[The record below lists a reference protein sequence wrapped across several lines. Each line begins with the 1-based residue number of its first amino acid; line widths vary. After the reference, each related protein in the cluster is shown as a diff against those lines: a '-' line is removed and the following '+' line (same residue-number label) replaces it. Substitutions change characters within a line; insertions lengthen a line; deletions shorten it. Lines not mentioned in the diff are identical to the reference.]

1 MSRKNK
7 FFISVS
13 PLGLLAVSACG
24 GGSTSGSSGP
34 TFTAFT
40 TSGFAQSGPL
50 GNARVFLDYDQDGTF
65 DVGVDTE
72 VDTGADGS
80 FSLTTTEA
88 GMAVAALNANGTYNI
103 VVTTNNDAFGNSSTV
118 DSSIGG
124 TVSNIHFVAPS
135 GEDNLFGGANVMVTP
150 ATTMI
155 AELMRLDATL
165 TASDA
170 KDNVSKAL
178 GFTQSEI
185 DGGFDPFTFNAFD
198 PLQSGDAYEAL
209 ALKTEL
215 TSKKNHDSSKYPS
228 CRG

>member
-7 FFISVS
+7 FFIGVS
-13 PLGLLAVSACG
+13 PLGLLALSAC
-24 GGSTSGSSGP
+24 GGSTSGSSSP
-34 TFTAFT
+34 TFTAST
-40 TSGFAQSGPL
+40 TTGFAQSGPL

-72 VDTGADGS
+72 VNTEADGS

-103 VVTTNNDAFGNSSTV
+103 VVTTNTDSFGASSTI
-118 DSSIGG
+118 DSTIGG

-135 GEDNLFGGANVMVTP
+135 GADNAFGGNNVMVTP

-155 AELMRLDATL
+155 HNLMALDATL

-170 KDNVSKAL
+170 KNNVAKAL
-178 GFTQSEI
+178 GFTQAEI
-185 DGGFDPFTFNAFD
+185 DAGFDPLTFNAFD
-198 PLQSGDAYEAL
+198 PVESGDAYEAL

-215 TSKKNHDSSKYPS
+215 TSKKNHDSGKYPG
-228 CRG
+228 CCG